1 MKRKTKIWKNNELL
15 QVRENYND
23 SIVHHILEYNTCVK
37 MIENNETE
45 ELILELKKSTTFN

>member
-23 SIVHHILEYNTCVK
+23 SIVHHILEYNNFVK
-37 MIENNETE
+37 MIENNEIE